1 MDRLRSNLEH
11 WKEMQARGYFE
22 KHVYYDTASG
32 ELPLFGGD
40 VEFIERFMPLDP
52 DLQVVVIGCGYGRE
66 SVLIAPRV
74 GHVFGIDVSGEILEK
89 ARRFTSEHGVENFT
103 PVLAENW
110 RERIPEGIDLVY
122 AITVFQHL
130 TRDLVRDYIE
140 GLADRLRPGGRI
152 LCQFLDESSHA
163 ERYERDAELRVYEP
177 SVSWGPEQIEA
188 LFSCAGMRRVALE
201 AEPKSPEATWYWA
214 FYEKPA
220 GERRYRVVIVK
231 PENYVHSEAFRELAE
246 TLCHGLRRI
255 GLLAEVTE
263 NRFDP
268 GAVNLVLGW
277 HLLDGAQLASLPPA
291 CILYNLEQMDER
303 NRDLRARLAT
313 LSENAEI
320 WDYSQRN
327 IDILRES
334 GFTAPIRHVPIGYAP
349 EMSRIKPA
357 EEQDIDVLFYGSV
370 NPRRAAVLEALRQA
384 GLNVPHVFGVYGEE
398 RDRLIARAKVVLNM
412 HFYES
417 SIFEMV
423 RVSYL
428 LANRKAVVAEC
439 NVETEADGDLRGAAR
454 LVPYGQLV
462 STCLRLV
469 ETPEER
475 RELES
480 QALEAMLRR
489 DETRIL
495 REAILSDSIHGRTTQ
510 APEVSVVVLTRNRP
524 VFLRRALA
532 SIQQQTFT
540 DFEVLV
546 VNDAGEDVSAL
557 VSTFRAEGMTIT
569 LLNQPEQ
576 RGQSAGRNLGIR
588 ASRGRWITYLD
599 DDDLY
604 YPDHL
609 ETLVATLRR
618 SGAKVAYTDS
628 MRAIEEEREGEWVVL
643 GRELA
648 MSNDF
653 DRERFLVD
661 NLTPVNNVM
670 HEKACWEVC
679 GPHDETLP
687 VLEDW
692 DYWIRLSRKWDFV
705 HIPKATA
712 EVRWRKSGANIT
724 FEKQD
729 LFPPCRLRIAAKV
742 RALLAEEAAAG
753 AREAFLHEPRWND
766 AEWVEVLLSFLA
778 AFLPGEPVAL
788 VLLMDPDAEGQIP
801 LEDAQARILELVA
814 RSGRESFPD
823 VVLVDKP
830 SELLETLRPFA
841 RFQWVPQGR
850 GRVEGL
856 EGTNGLRLARA
867 RSQMAGGNR

>member
-1 MDRLRSNLEH
+1 MTDRIH
-11 WKEMQARGYFE
+11 
-22 KHVYYDTASG
+22 
-32 ELPLFGGD
+32 
-40 VEFIERFMPLDP
+40 I
-52 DLQVVVIGCGYGRE
+52 
-66 SVLIAPRV
+66 VL
-74 GHVFGIDVSGEILEK
+74 
-89 ARRFTSEHGVENFT
+89 
-103 PVLAENW
+103 
-110 RERIPEGIDLVY
+110 
-122 AITVFQHL
+122 
-130 TRDLVRDYIE
+130 
-140 GLADRLRPGGRI
+140 
-152 LCQFLDESSHA
+152 
-163 ERYERDAELRVYEP
+163 
-177 SVSWGPEQIEA
+177 
-188 LFSCAGMRRVALE
+188 
-201 AEPKSPEATWYWA
+201 
-214 FYEKPA
+214 
-220 GERRYRVVIVK
+220 VK
-231 PENYVHSEAFRELAE
+231 PPQYPHSEAFRELAE
-246 TLCHGLRRI
+246 TLYHGFGRLET
-255 GLLAEVTE
+255 LVTMAD
-263 NRFDP
+263 NAFVP

-277 HLLDGAQLASLPPA
+277 HLLDEPQLSTLPQA

-303 NRDLRARLAT
+303 NRDLRTKLAL
-313 LSENAEI
+313 LSVKASV
-320 WDYSQRN
+320 WDYSLRN
-327 IDILRES
+327 ISILRDS
-334 GFTAPIRHVPIGYAP
+334 GFTAPIRHVPIGYVP
-349 EMSRIKPA
+349 EMSRITPA
-357 EEQDIDVLFYGSV
+357 AEQDIDVLFYGSL
-370 NPRRAAVLEALRQA
+370 NPRRAAILEALRGA

-439 NVETEADGDLRGAAR
+439 NAETEVDEDLRGAAR

-462 STCLRLV
+462 STCLRLAGA
-469 ETPEER
+469 PEEC
-475 RELES
+475 RELEAR
-480 QALEAMLRR
+480 ALEAMLRR

-495 REAILSDSIHGRTTQ
+495 REAVLGGSTQDRSGRVP
-510 APEVSVVVLTRNRP
+510 AVSVIVLTRNRP

-546 VNDAGEDVSAL
+546 VNDAGEDVSSL
-557 VSTFRAEGMTIT
+557 VSAFRAEGMTIA

-588 ASRGRWITYLD
+588 ASRGRWIAYLD

-628 MRAIEEEREGEWVVL
+628 MRAIEEERDGEWVVL
-643 GRELA
+643 SRELA

-653 DRERFLVD
+653 DRGRFLVD

-742 RALLAEEAAAG
+742 RALLAEEAASG

-788 VLLMDPDAEGQIP
+788 VLLMDPEAEGQIP
-801 LEDAQARILELVA
+801 LEDAQARVLELVA

-823 VVLVDKP
+823 VVLVDQP

-856 EGTNGLRLARA
+856 EGSNGLRLARA